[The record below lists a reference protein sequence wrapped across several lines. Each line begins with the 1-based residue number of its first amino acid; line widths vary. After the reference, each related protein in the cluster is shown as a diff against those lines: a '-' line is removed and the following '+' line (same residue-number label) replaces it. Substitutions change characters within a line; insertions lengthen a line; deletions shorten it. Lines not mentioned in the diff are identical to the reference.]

1 MHDVGHIASLL
12 WWRARRGLSI
22 LEESTLSAVRVVRLL
37 GATILVLLLAACGSR
52 LDPGTVADVNGS
64 GGEVQ
69 AGEGNA
75 DGGVA
80 PVDGGE
86 SADGAAAEPGA
97 ADPGGGEGSGGGG
110 SGDAGGSG
118 GGAAPGK
125 SAATGGVKAGSCAGF
140 KNQKGIT
147 DKTIT
152 VANVA
157 DISGP
162 VPGIFESAQ
171 QATRAYME
179 YFNSQGSICGRKI
192 SVVNLDSRADAGA
205 DQQAYVKACDTA
217 FAAVGSMSAFDS
229 GGAATANS
237 CGLPDL
243 RSVITSPERQDC
255 KSCFAAYSIRTNL
268 IPDAVAKY
276 FAQKFP
282 SAVKNAAFLYVNAGA
297 APVNAKSQAA
307 GYEKG
312 AGWKVTYLQGI
323 DVAEFNF
330 APYVQQMKSKGVK
343 IVTYVGPYQNSVK
356 LQQAMQQQGFKPDA
370 FFQDPTIY
378 DKRYIEQAGS
388 VAEGTYIWA
397 ANDLFEN
404 KNNAEVQLYLSYLQQ
419 VKPGAVPN
427 YYGLYAWSAAR
438 LFVEKAIALGG
449 KLTRS
454 SLIQAVR
461 STTSWTGNGAHTPM
475 NLGTANT
482 PPCAKIAQFKGGR
495 WQQVSSGNYLCG
507 RTVNSGIGG

>member
-1 MHDVGHIASLL
+1 M
-12 WWRARRGLSI
+12 
-22 LEESTLSAVRVVRLL
+22 SA
-37 GATILVLLLAACGSR
+37 AFLVLLLAACGSQ

-64 GGEVQ
+64 GPE
-69 AGEGNA
+69 AGAPGA
-75 DGGVA
+75 DGGAAA
-80 PVDGGE
+80 PTDGTATDAAVDPGAPAAGD
-86 SADGAAAEPGA
+86 AGAPGGAATGPASGS
-97 ADPGGGEGSGGGG
+97 GGPAGSGGGG
-110 SGDAGGSG
+110 TKGSPSG
-118 GGAAPGK
+118 G
-125 SAATGGVKAGSCAGF
+125 TKAGSCAGF

-147 DKTIT
+147 DKAITI
-152 VANVA
+152 ANIA

-171 QATRAYME
+171 QATRAYFD
-179 YFNSQGSICGRKI
+179 YFNSQGTICGRKI
-192 SVVNLDSRADAGA
+192 ELVNLDSRADAGA
-205 DQQAYVKACDTA
+205 DQQAYVKACDQA

-229 GGAATANS
+229 GGAATANA

-268 IPDAVAKY
+268 IPDAAAKW
-276 FAQKFP
+276 FAQKYP
-282 SAVKNAAFLYVNAGA
+282 TAVKNAAFLYVNAGA
-297 APVNAKSQAA
+297 APVNTKSQAA

-343 IVTYVGPYQNSVK
+343 IVSYTGPYQNSVK

-378 DKRYIEQAGS
+378 DKRYLEQAGS
-388 VAEGTYIWA
+388 VAENTYIWA

-449 KLTRS
+449 KLNRA

-461 STTSWTGNGAHTPM
+461 STTSWTGNGAHTAM

-482 PPCAKIAQFKGGR
+482 PPCLKIAQYKGGR
-495 WQQVSSGNYLCG
+495 WQQVSSGSYLCG

>member
-1 MHDVGHIASLL
+1 M
-12 WWRARRGLSI
+12 
-22 LEESTLSAVRVVRLL
+22 SAFRVVRLVS
-37 GATILVLLLAACGSR
+37 AAFLVLLLAACGSQ

-64 GGEVQ
+64 GPE
-69 AGEGNA
+69 AGAPGA
-75 DGGVA
+75 DGGAAA
-80 PVDGGE
+80 PTDGTATDAAVDPGAPAAGD
-86 SADGAAAEPGA
+86 AGAPGGAATGPASGS
-97 ADPGGGEGSGGGG
+97 GGPAGSGGGG
-110 SGDAGGSG
+110 TKGSPSG
-118 GGAAPGK
+118 G
-125 SAATGGVKAGSCAGF
+125 TKAGSCAGF

-147 DKTIT
+147 DKAITI
-152 VANVA
+152 ANIA

-171 QATRAYME
+171 QATRAYFD
-179 YFNSQGSICGRKI
+179 YFNSQGTICGRKI
-192 SVVNLDSRADAGA
+192 ELVNLDSRADAGA
-205 DQQAYVKACDTA
+205 DQQAYVKACDQA

-229 GGAATANS
+229 GGAATANA

-268 IPDAVAKY
+268 IPDAAAKW
-276 FAQKFP
+276 FAQKYP
-282 SAVKNAAFLYVNAGA
+282 TAVKNAAFLYVNAGA
-297 APVNAKSQAA
+297 APVNTKSQAA

-343 IVTYVGPYQNSVK
+343 IVSYTGPYQNSVK

-378 DKRYIEQAGS
+378 DKRYLEQAGS
-388 VAEGTYIWA
+388 VAENTYIWA

-449 KLTRS
+449 KLNRA

-461 STTSWTGNGAHTPM
+461 STTSWTGNGAHTAM

-482 PPCAKIAQFKGGR
+482 PPCLKIAQYKGGR
-495 WQQVSSGNYLCG
+495 WQQVSSGSYLCG

>member
-1 MHDVGHIASLL
+1 MS
-12 WWRARRGLSI
+12 
-22 LEESTLSAVRVVRLL
+22 VVRYVRLI
-37 GATILVLLLAACGSR
+37 GAAILVVLLAACGSQ
-52 LDPGTVADVNGS
+52 LDPATVADVNGS
-64 GGEVQ
+64 NGG
-69 AGEGNA
+69 
-75 DGGVA
+75 GGVA
-80 PVDGGE
+80 
-86 SADGAAAEPGA
+86 ADGSGVTGEDGAVGGADAGSGDAGSGDAAAGGSGGSGDA
-97 ADPGGGEGSGGGG
+97 AAGGSGNSSGSGGGG
-110 SGDAGGSG
+110 SGGSASG
-118 GGAAPGK
+118 GGTGK
-125 SAATGGVKAGSCAGF
+125 GSATGGVKAGSCAGF
-140 KNQKGIT
+140 KNQKGVT
-147 DKTIT
+147 DKAITI
-152 VANVA
+152 ANIA

-171 QATRAYME
+171 QATRAYVD
-179 YFNSQGSICGRKI
+179 YFNSQGTICGRKLELL
-192 SVVNLDSRADAGA
+192 NLDSRADAGS
-205 DQQAYVKACDTA
+205 DQQAYVKACDQA

-268 IPDAVAKY
+268 IPDVVPKY

-282 SAVKNAAFLYVNAGA
+282 AAVKKAAFLYVNAGA

-307 GYEKG
+307 GYEK
-312 AGWKVTYLQGI
+312 AGWDAVYVQGI

-343 IVTYVGPYQNSVK
+343 IVTYTGPYQNTVK

-370 FFQDPTIY
+370 YFQDPTIY

-404 KNNAEVQLYLSYLQQ
+404 KNNAEIQLYLSYLQQ
-419 VKPGAVPN
+419 VKPGAIPN

-438 LFVEKAIALGG
+438 LFVEKAVALGG
-449 KLTRS
+449 KLNRA
-454 SLIQAVR
+454 SLVQAVR
-461 STTSWTGNGAHTPM
+461 GTTSWTGNGMHTPM

-482 PPCAKIAQFKGGR
+482 PPCLKLAQFKGGR

>member
-1 MHDVGHIASLL
+1 M
-12 WWRARRGLSI
+12 
-22 LEESTLSAVRVVRLL
+22 SAVRAVRLV
-37 GATILVLLLAACGSR
+37 GATLLVLLLAACGSR
-52 LDPGTVADVNGS
+52 LDPDTVADVNG
-64 GGEVQ
+64 GQGEVQ
-69 AGEGNA
+69 AGGA
-75 DGGVA
+75 GPDGGAVDPVD
-80 PVDGGE
+80 PVDGGA
-86 SADGAAAEPGA
+86 SPGAPGGDPGA
-97 ADPGGGEGSGGGG
+97 APGGGAGAPGTGGGA
-110 SGDAGGSG
+110 SGSG
-118 GGAAPGK
+118 GGATGGK
-125 SAATGGVKAGSCAGF
+125 ASATGGVKAGSCAGF

-152 VANVA
+152 IANIA

-171 QATRAYME
+171 QATRAYVD
-179 YFNSQGSICGRKI
+179 YFNSQGTICGRKLEL
-192 SVVNLDSRADAGA
+192 VNLDSRADAGA
-205 DQQAYVKACDTA
+205 DQQAYVKACDQA

-268 IPDAVAKY
+268 IPDAAAKW
-276 FAQKFP
+276 FAQKYP

-297 APVNAKSQAA
+297 APVNTKSQAA

-312 AGWKVTYLQGI
+312 AGWKVVYLQGI

-370 FFQDPTIY
+370 YFQDPTIY

-388 VAEGTYIWA
+388 VAENTYIWA

-404 KNNAEVQLYLSYLQQ
+404 KKNAEIQLYLSYLQQ
-419 VKPGAVPN
+419 VKPGAIPN

-449 KLTRS
+449 KLNRG
-454 SLIQAVR
+454 SLVQAVR
-461 STTSWTGNGAHTPM
+461 STTSWTGNGAHTAM

-482 PPCAKIAQFKGGR
+482 PPCAKIAQYKGGR
-495 WQQVSSGNYLCG
+495 WQQVSPGNYMCG